1 MLGERCCVST
11 HRPRSVQ
18 GKISALLQKVN
29 EGDKNAE
36 DELLTGLYR
45 ELRRLAAGYLRRDRR
60 EHTLQPTA
68 PVNEAYMKML
78 GGQRISWQNRAHF
91 FAVAA
96 RVMRQI
102 LIDYARARK
111 TDKRGGGV
119 DFLQLDEALVFD
131 KGRPSELLALDDA
144 LDRLE
149 REDPRA
155 HQIVELRFFG
165 GLSIKET
172 AEVMGLSARTVK
184 REWSFGRAW
193 LRTELGAEAN

>member
-1 MLGERCCVST
+1 ME
-11 HRPRSVQ
+11 

-29 EGDKNAE
+29 AGDKRAE
-36 DELLTGLYR
+36 DELLAGLYR
-45 ELRRLAAGYLRRDRR
+45 ELRHLAAGYLRRDRR

-68 PVNEAYMKML
+68 LVNEAYVKML
-78 GGQRISWQNRAHF
+78 GGQKVSWQNRAHF
-91 FAVAA
+91 FGVAA

-119 DFLQLDEALVFD
+119 DFLQLEEDLVFD

-144 LDRLE
+144 LDLLE
-149 REDPRA
+149 REDSRT
-155 HQIVELRFFG
+155 HKIVELRFFG

-172 AEVMGLSARTVK
+172 AEVMGLSARTVR

-193 LRTELGAEAN
+193 LRTELGAEAG